1 MAYILPSLSIPAS
14 LPSLPSADQLKRAW
28 ATAVTIVCWAVALTV
43 TAVRLFRQLWEAVRP
58 GLARA
63 LHSLALLLDPQLPSY
78 PDQPEPDS
86 EAPVR
91 SIFDSAIDRVIT
103 ASKTPVALR
112 PAPAAKPR
120 AARRRTTAKAAAKG
134 AA

>member
-14 LPSLPSADQLKRAW
+14 LPSLPSADQLRRTW
-28 ATAVTIVCWAVALTV
+28 VTAVTIVCWAVALTV
-43 TAVRLFRQLWEAVRP
+43 TASRLSRQLWEAVRP

-91 SIFDSAIDRVIT
+91 SIFDGAIDRVIT
-103 ASKTPVALR
+103 ASKAPVASR
-112 PAPAAKPR
+112 PAPIKPR
-120 AARRRTTAKAAAKG
+120 AARRRTTAKTPAQG